1 MAPEVQEGPEWL
13 QRHRKDKN
21 GCDKAEMGSRGGGPD
36 CAGTDTPET
45 CHLPCC
51 VAGECSCHEGYA
63 PDPVH
68 RHLCVRSDW
77 GHSEG

>member
-1 MAPEVQEGPEWL
+1 MAVTEQSWAAGEESLALQSVTR
-13 QRHRKDKN
+13 QRHL
-21 GCDKAEMGSRGGGPD
+21 PF
-36 CAGTDTPET
+36 
-45 CHLPCC
+45 PCC
-51 VAGECSCHEGYA
+51 VVGECSCHEGYA

>member
-1 MAPEVQEGPEWL
+1 ML
-13 QRHRKDKN
+13 QRHRREQR
-21 GCDKAEMGSRGGGPD
+21 GCDKAEMGSRGVGAD
-36 CAGTDTPET
+36 SAVTDMPLGQR
-45 CHLPCC
+45 HPLILIILPCS
-51 VAGECSCHEGYA
+51 VLGECSCHEGYA

>member
-1 MAPEVQEGPEWL
+1 ML
-13 QRHRKDKN
+13 QGHKRDQS
-21 GCDKAEMGSRGGGPD
+21 GCDRAGMGSREEGL
-36 CAGTDTPET
+36 TVQSLTHQRHVT
-45 CHLPCC
+45 LPCC

>member
-1 MAPEVQEGPEWL
+1 MVTDLFLG
-13 QRHRKDKN
+13 QR
-21 GCDKAEMGSRGGGPD
+21 GLIFPSS
-36 CAGTDTPET
+36 
-45 CHLPCC
+45 LL
-51 VAGECSCHEGYA
+51 GECSCHEGYA

>member
-1 MAPEVQEGPEWL
+1 M
-13 QRHRKDKN
+13 N
-21 GCDKAEMGSRGGGPD
+21 SRGGEAD
-36 CAGTDTPET
+36 AVLSD
-45 CHLPCC
+45 LPL
-51 VAGECSCHEGYA
+51 AQSLIFPWSLLGECSCHEGYA

>member
-1 MAPEVQEGPEWL
+1 
-13 QRHRKDKN
+13 
-21 GCDKAEMGSRGGGPD
+21 MGSRGGGPD
-36 CAGTDTPET
+36 SAVPAMPLGQS
-45 CHLPCC
+45 HLILACS
-51 VAGECSCHEGYA
+51 VLGECSCHEGYA

>member
-1 MAPEVQEGPEWL
+1 MAGT
-13 QRHRKDKN
+13 RN
-21 GCDKAEMGSRGGGPD
+21 GHEPTEMDSSGGGPD
-36 CAGTDTPET
+36 AVVADVCWGQKGLTFPSS
-45 CHLPCC
+45 LP
-51 VAGECSCHEGYA
+51 GECSCHEGYA

>member
-1 MAPEVQEGPEWL
+1 
-13 QRHRKDKN
+13 
-21 GCDKAEMGSRGGGPD
+21 MGSQGGGPD
-36 CAGTDTPET
+36 TTVPDVLQEQRGLIFPSS
-45 CHLPCC
+45 LS
-51 VAGECSCHEGYA
+51 GECSCHEGYA